1 VSARRDLAEIEEAT
15 DWAGLVADALA
26 VPPRPSPLYG
36 ALQKWSLL
44 FHVVEGGAP
53 VEADYPEA
61 VRFFF
66 QRLALAHYPPELWK
80 WLIDF
85 KRKKGRAVSL
95 AEIPRRYRDL
105 IPTSSRGRP
114 RFDTRRY
121 REARRAWEVLV
132 FGWSYETRHNMIS
145 LLRGRPGVTSCF
157 GLNQASMQGDSPS
170 NLAID
175 LVAKD
180 AKKSVSRLDQMGIRS
195 HKK

>member
-1 VSARRDLAEIEEAT
+1 VNARRDLAEIEKAT
-15 DWAGLVADALA
+15 DWAGLVAEALA

-66 QRLALAHYPPELWK
+66 QRLALAHYPPELWN
-80 WLIDF
+80 WLIEF
-85 KRKKGRAVSL
+85 KRKKGRAASL
-95 AEIPRRYRDL
+95 AEVPRRYRDL
-105 IPTSSRGRP
+105 VPTSNRGRP
-114 RFDTRRY
+114 RFDTRQY

-132 FGWSYETRHNMIS
+132 FRGSYETRRDMIFF
-145 LLRGRPGVTSCF
+145 LRGRPGVTSCF

-180 AKKSVSRLDQMGIRS
+180 AKKSVSRLDQMRIRNRN
-195 HKK
+195 K